1 MCFSFALV
9 LFSSVNIGGGEGW
22 GCVWRGVV
30 LLGLRGK
37 VLLFM
42 SQPPVDFWKPTPK

>member
-1 MCFSFALV
+1 MGVCVERGGALR
-9 LFSSVNIGGGEGW
+9 FE
-22 GCVWRGVV
+22 
-30 LLGLRGK
+30 GK